1 MKKLLILILVV
12 NLFAGTEGLWRV
24 WRSSFTSD
32 DELKTMRNDIA
43 LLNFARPQPPE
54 NHFEMF
60 NVSTNTISFGI
71 YEGDYTT
78 KLVID
83 SDTIEGLISGHPDL
97 EKLSSVKDPL
107 ANGWIVRLGTRTWDN
122 NGWIRDDNFDNFKNI
137 IQDFKN
143 RYKVEVST
151 Q

>member
-1 MKKLLILILVV
+1 MRKLLILFLVV

-32 DELKTMRNDIA
+32 DELRTMRNDIA
-43 LLNFARPQPPE
+43 LLNSARPQPPE

-60 NVSTNTISFGI
+60 NVSTNTISSGI

-78 KLVID
+78 ELIID
-83 SDTIEGLISGHPDL
+83 SDTVEGLISGHPDL
-97 EKLSSVKDPL
+97 EKLSSVKNSL
-107 ANGWIVRLGTRTWDN
+107 TNGWIIRVGTRTWN
-122 NGWIRDDNFDNFKNI
+122 NDGWIRDSNFDNFNDT
-137 IQDFKN
+137 IQDFRNK
-143 RYKVEVST
+143 YKVEVST